1 MDIDDKEL
9 EIFSYEGTNYKT
21 LLTDKFRKHKPYQP
35 EDLTKITAQIPG
47 TMLKILVREG
57 QYINPSKCLF
67 ILEAMKM
74 KNKVF
79 ASTSGRVSKIHI
91 SEGQIVTKN
100 QLLLELGE
108 PESIFKKF
116 LEKSPPKEPRIPKK
130 KKTLKEPKQPK
141 TPKPSKKHKRSV
153 KSEKISDGKP

>member
-1 MDIDDKEL
+1 MNTDDKDMQV
-9 EIFSYEGTNYKT
+9 FSYEGTNYKT
-21 LLTDKFRKHKPYQP
+21 MLTDKFRMHQPYVP

-47 TMLKILVREG
+47 TILKILVREG

-79 ASTSGRVSKIHI
+79 ASISGRIKKIHI
-91 SEGQIVTKN
+91 EEGQTVTKN

-108 PESIFKKF
+108 QESIFKKF
-116 LEKSPPKEPRIPKK
+116 LEKPQ
-130 KKTLKEPKQPK
+130 KEPKPAK
-141 TPKPSKKHKRSV
+141 EPKHKRELKPKRVS
-153 KSEKISDGKP
+153 KKIEKQG

>member
-1 MDIDDKEL
+1 METEDHEM
-9 EIFSYEGTNYKT
+9 ETFSYEGSDYKT
-21 LLTDKFRKHKPYQP
+21 LLTDKFRKHKAYQP

-47 TMLKILVREG
+47 TMLKVLVREG

-79 ASTSGRVSKIHI
+79 ASVSGRIKKIHI
-91 SEGQIVTKN
+91 IEGQIVTKN

-116 LEKSPPKEPRIPKK
+116 LEKSQSKTPKPPKEPKKPKK
-130 KKTLKEPKQPK
+130 PGKKE
-141 TPKPSKKHKRSV
+141 
-153 KSEKISDGKP
+153 

>member
-1 MDIDDKEL
+1 MDFNEKDL
-9 EIFSYEGTNYKT
+9 EIFSYEGTDYKT
-21 LLTDKFRKHKPYQP
+21 MFTDGFRKHKPYEP

-57 QYINPSKCLF
+57 QQVNPTKCLF

-79 ASTSGRVSKIHI
+79 ASVSGRVKKIHI

-108 PESIFKKF
+108 SESIFKKL
-116 LEKSPPKEPRIPKK
+116 LEKSAPKEP
-130 KKTLKEPKQPK
+130 KEPKRK
-141 TPKPSKKHKRSV
+141 EKKR
-153 KSEKISDGKP
+153 

>member
-1 MDIDDKEL
+1 MDIDEKDMET
-9 EIFSYEGTNYKT
+9 FSYEGTDYRT
-21 LLTDKFRKHKPYQP
+21 LLTDNFRKHKPYEP

-57 QYINPSKCLF
+57 QLINPTKCLF

-79 ASTSGRVSKIHI
+79 ASVSGRVKKIYI

-108 PESIFKKF
+108 SESIFKKF
-116 LEKSPPKEPRIPKK
+116 LEKSASKEPKTPKEPRKSKRNEKK
-130 KKTLKEPKQPK
+130 KKD
-141 TPKPSKKHKRSV
+141 KPRRHGAHG
-153 KSEKISDGKP
+153 D

>member
-1 MDIDDKEL
+1 MEIDEKDM
-9 EIFSYEGTNYKT
+9 EIFSYEGTDYKT
-21 LLTDKFRKHKPYQP
+21 MLTDKFRKHKPYEP

-57 QYINPSKCLF
+57 QHINPSKCLF

-79 ASTSGRVSKIHI
+79 ASVSGRVKKIHI

-108 PESIFKKF
+108 SESIFKKL
-116 LEKSPPKEPRIPKK
+116 LEKSPPKEP
-130 KKTLKEPKQPK
+130 KEPKPAREPK
-141 TPKPSKKHKRSV
+141 KSKRL
-153 KSEKISDGKP
+153 EKNK

>member
-1 MDIDDKEL
+1 MDIDEKDM

-21 LLTDKFRKHKPYQP
+21 MLTDKFRKHKPYEP

-57 QYINPSKCLF
+57 QQINPTKCLF

-74 KNKVF
+74 KNKVY
-79 ASTSGRVSKIHI
+79 ASVSGRVKKIHI

-108 PESIFKKF
+108 PESIFKKL
-116 LEKSPPKEPRIPKK
+116 LEKSPPKEPKAP
-130 KKTLKEPKQPK
+130 KEPKLPK
-141 TPKPSKKHKRSV
+141 ERKKSKRFKRILSR
-153 KSEKISDGKP
+153 

>member
-1 MDIDDKEL
+1 MKIDEKDM
-9 EIFSYEGTNYKT
+9 EIFSYEGTDYKT
-21 LLTDKFRKHKPYQP
+21 MLTDKFRKHKPYEL

-57 QYINPSKCLF
+57 QQINPSKCLF

-74 KNKVF
+74 KNKVY
-79 ASTSGRVSKIHI
+79 ASVSGRIKKIHI

-108 PESIFKKF
+108 PESIFKKL
-116 LEKSPPKEPRIPKK
+116 LEKSPPKEPKAP
-130 KKTLKEPKQPK
+130 KEPKQPK
-141 TPKPSKKHKRSV
+141 KRKKSKRFEKKREAKV
-153 KSEKISDGKP
+153 